1 MITNY
6 HIFSKSI
13 SLNEVDQNYVNMYHL
28 DKIIQQLKQKK
39 PIRKKLSE
47 YSDNPS
53 LLSSDITNYTKYL
66 ASDISS
72 IHDGVSYDSYSYTL
86 KFYIKTKAY
95 NKLVEILYGKGFQNP
110 TSDKT
115 LIQST
120 GGNYKPKEAGLIFR
134 ELWSDIDEYC
144 NNAVEFLE
152 QGEISDAV
160 KNIQEFVKDTIIDFA
175 IVVILA
181 IITDSTFGL
190 GTAAVASIEGVALT
204 SRITK
209 YGRYLKYSE
218 DVISKLIKIIPKW
231 WARNK
236 ELIAFGSKL
245 QGGYYLVT
253 GLIPSLYSSVVE
265 ILKEDSS
272 SLSQSDLSSL
282 TIMTKGSMS
291 KDRQINVIKS
301 ALESHSGFNSRSLAV
316 YTPFIPNMPG
326 WNSWYQ
332 KQENKIEADKI
343 AYIFSYWISY
353 YCWEF
358 QLFLSEMLFLMK
370 IQDKIKQDDLWKG
383 LGEISKKEVTTPFKE
398 KELLKMAEPK
408 VPPAVSTNVEK

>member
-13 SLNEVDQNYVNMYHL
+13 SLNEVDQNFVNMYHL

-47 YSDNPS
+47 YTDNPS
-53 LLSSDITNYTKYL
+53 LLSSDIVNYTKYL
-66 ASDISS
+66 AFDIAS
-72 IHDGVSYDSYSYTL
+72 IHSGISYDQFSYTL
-86 KFYIKTKAY
+86 KFYIKSKAY

-110 TSDKT
+110 SSDKS
-115 LIQST
+115 LIQSI

-134 ELWSDIDEYC
+134 ELWADIDEYC

-152 QGEISDAV
+152 EGEISDAV

-181 IITDSTFGL
+181 IITDLTVGL

-204 SRITK
+204 SRIAK
-209 YGRYLKYSE
+209 YGKYLKYSE
-218 DVISKLIKIIPKW
+218 NVISKLIKIIPKW

-245 QGGYYLVT
+245 QGGYYLAT
-253 GLIPSLYSSVVE
+253 LIPSLYSSIVE

-272 SLSQSDLSSL
+272 SLSQNDLSSL
-282 TIMTKGSMS
+282 TIMTKGSLS
-291 KDRQINVIKS
+291 KDRQINAVKS
-301 ALESHSGFNSRSLAV
+301 ALESHSGFNARSLAI

-326 WNSWYQ
+326 WNTWYQ

-358 QLFLSEMLFLMK
+358 QLYLNELLFLMK
-370 IQDKIKQDDLWKG
+370 IKDKIEQEELWKS
-383 LGEISKKEVTTPFKE
+383 LGELSKKETKTQSKE
-398 KELLKMAEPK
+398 K
-408 VPPAVSTNVEK
+408 

>member
-6 HIFSKSI
+6 HIFSKSV
-13 SLNEVDQNYVNMYHL
+13 SLNEVDQNFVNMYHL

-47 YSDNPS
+47 YTDNPS
-53 LLSSDITNYTKYL
+53 LLSSDIANYTKYL
-66 ASDISS
+66 AFDIAS
-72 IHDGVSYDSYSYTL
+72 IHSGISYDQFSYTL
-86 KFYIKTKAY
+86 KFYIKSKAY

-110 TSDKT
+110 SSDKS
-115 LIQST
+115 LIQSV

-134 ELWSDIDEYC
+134 ELWADIDEYC

-152 QGEISDAV
+152 EGEISDAV

-181 IITDSTFGL
+181 IITDLTVGL

-204 SRITK
+204 SRIAK
-209 YGRYLKYSE
+209 YGKYLKYSE
-218 DVISKLIKIIPKW
+218 NVISKLIKIIPKW

-253 GLIPSLYSSVVE
+253 GLIPSLYSSIVE

-282 TIMTKGSMS
+282 TIMTKGSLS
-291 KDRQINVIKS
+291 KDRQINAVKS
-301 ALESHSGFNSRSLAV
+301 ALESHSGFNARSLAV

-326 WNSWYQ
+326 WNTWYQ

-358 QLFLSEMLFLMK
+358 QLYLNELLFLMK
-370 IQDKIKQDDLWKG
+370 IKDKIEQEELWKS
-383 LGEISKKEVTTPFKE
+383 LGELSKKETKTQSKE
-398 KELLKMAEPK
+398 K
-408 VPPAVSTNVEK
+408 

>member
-6 HIFSKSI
+6 HIFSQSF
-13 SLNEVDQNYVNMYHL
+13 SLNEVEVDENFVNMYHL
-28 DKIIQQLKQKK
+28 DKIIQQLKVKK

-47 YSDNPS
+47 YSNNIN
-53 LLSSDITNYTKYL
+53 LISSDIESYKKYL
-66 ASDISS
+66 AKDILKENDK
-72 IHDGVSYDSYSYTL
+72 ISYDEYSYTL
-86 KFYIKTKAY
+86 KFYIKTKVY

-115 LIQST
+115 LIQSI

-134 ELWSDIDEYC
+134 ELWSEIDEYC
-144 NNAVEFLE
+144 NNAVEVLE

-181 IITDSTFGL
+181 IITDLTVGL

-204 SRITK
+204 SRIAK
-209 YGRYLKYSE
+209 YGKYLKYSE
-218 DVISKLIKIIPKW
+218 NVISKLIKIIPKW

-245 QGGYYLVT
+245 QGGYYLAT
-253 GLIPSLYSSVVE
+253 LIPSLYSSIVE

-272 SLSQSDLSSL
+272 SLSQNDLSSL
-282 TIMTKGSMS
+282 TIMTKGSLS
-291 KDRQINVIKS
+291 KDRQINAVKS
-301 ALESHSGFNSRSLAV
+301 ALESHSGFNARSLAI

-326 WNSWYQ
+326 WNTWYQ
-332 KQENKIEADKI
+332 KQKNKIEADKI

-358 QLFLSEMLFLMK
+358 QLYLNELLFLMK
-370 IQDKIKQDDLWKG
+370 IKDKIEQEELWKS
-383 LGEISKKEVTTPFKE
+383 LGELSKKESKTQSKE
-398 KELLKMAEPK
+398 K
-408 VPPAVSTNVEK
+408 